1 VSIISIF
8 YTAFSSSDDQIA
20 GIENKSASDIRAD
33 VAGSRADVA
42 ENMAEKGAA
51 DTNTSDAAS
60 GNATDVN
67 ATDVN
72 ATDVNAADVNAA
84 DGALQPKESESNVT
98 MLNLDQFAEEHPL
111 DPAAGIILSQA
122 IAGKNATIN
131 FVQVQPGFGQK
142 LHYHEWHDEIVYI
155 IRGEGFMTIDGENRS
170 IKTSDLI
177 YLPSKVIHN
186 NSASGNETMEAITIY
201 VPAFDG
207 KDKIFV

>member
-1 VSIISIF
+1 MIKYIAIIFLALICISI
-8 YTAFSSSDDQIA
+8 TAFSSSDDQIV
-20 GIENKSASDIRAD
+20 GIENKSASDIRVD

-42 ENMAEKGAA
+42 ENMADKGAA

-60 GNATDVN
+60 G
-67 ATDVN
+67 N

>member
-1 VSIISIF
+1 MIKYIAIIFLALICISI
-8 YTAFSSSDDQIA
+8 TAFSSSDDQIA

-42 ENMAEKGAA
+42 ENMADKGAA

-60 GNATDVN
+60 G
-67 ATDVN
+67 N